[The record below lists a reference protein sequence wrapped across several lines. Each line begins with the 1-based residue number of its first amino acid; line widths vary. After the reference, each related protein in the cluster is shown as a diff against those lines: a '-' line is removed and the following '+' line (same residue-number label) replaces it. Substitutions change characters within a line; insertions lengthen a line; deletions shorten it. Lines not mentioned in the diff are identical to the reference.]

1 MELENIMK
9 ISCNSREAQLFKT
22 KYVSG
27 IAGKCIYYNNQ
38 WISPNEFVELAVSNQ
53 DYKLSIMCLGKPLKF
68 FIDNGQLPNVFQY
81 GNGQGNLLKGFV
93 I

>member
-1 MELENIMK
+1 MELDNIMK
-9 ISCNSREAQLFKT
+9 VFCNTREGELCKE

-27 IAGKCIYYNNQ
+27 IAGKCIQYNNQ
-38 WISPNEFVELAVSNQ
+38 WLTPNEFVELAESNQ
-53 DYKLSIMCLGKPLKF
+53 DYKMSIICLGKPLKF

-81 GNGQGNLLKGFV
+81 ENGQGNLLKGFV